1 MFFSMIFYTDKKD
14 RGVWTVNPL
23 FRALMLIIFLLSSA
37 AFLFPSQSESRGGA
51 AISFIIPAFFVL
63 TSFLGT
69 LYRDCCIF
77 EPDSRTLILK
87 TGLIFLSKCRLIP
100 FDDIGSV
107 RFITVC
113 QGKNPI
119 EFQCALYSKEDRLL
133 ADIEHVKK
141 NAQTALE
148 QRAKKAAALI
158 GCPLEYI
165 KL

>member
-23 FRALMLIIFLLSSA
+23 FRALMFIIFLLSA
-37 AFLFPSQSESRGGA
+37 AALFVPASTTTDNTA

-113 QGKNPI
+113 QGKNSI

-148 QRAKKAAALI
+148 QRAKKAAELI